1 LGAIFLSLG
10 AALAWG
16 VTDFGA
22 GLKAR
27 RVPVMTVMGG
37 MLVMGALGGVAAL
50 LVLQS
55 PSLEAGTAWLGLAAG
70 LATAIGLTS
79 FYRGLAIG
87 PMSVVAPIS
96 AGGVILPVAVGVA
109 RGDEP
114 SAAQVLGIALAIA
127 GMLIVVA
134 LAADPQ
140 GGSGKGG
147 SRLAAVTFGVLGAL
161 GLGVF
166 FVSAKEVGAHQA
178 PWFLLVGQMSA
189 GLILAAILAV
199 RGFSLPGRSDRLHI
213 AALGG
218 LSFVAWALS
227 TAAVQTGE
235 LSLTATISS
244 LYPIV
249 TVLLAVG
256 IAGET
261 LRTGQTVALV
271 ATFAGVALIV
281 AG

>member
-127 GMLIVVA
+127 GMLSVVA

-140 GGSGKGG
+140 GGSG
-147 SRLAAVTFGVLGAL
+147 
-161 GLGVF
+161 
-166 FVSAKEVGAHQA
+166 
-178 PWFLLVGQMSA
+178 
-189 GLILAAILAV
+189 
-199 RGFSLPGRSDRLHI
+199 
-213 AALGG
+213 
-218 LSFVAWALS
+218 
-227 TAAVQTGE
+227 
-235 LSLTATISS
+235 
-244 LYPIV
+244 
-249 TVLLAVG
+249 
-256 IAGET
+256 
-261 LRTGQTVALV
+261 
-271 ATFAGVALIV
+271 
-281 AG
+281 